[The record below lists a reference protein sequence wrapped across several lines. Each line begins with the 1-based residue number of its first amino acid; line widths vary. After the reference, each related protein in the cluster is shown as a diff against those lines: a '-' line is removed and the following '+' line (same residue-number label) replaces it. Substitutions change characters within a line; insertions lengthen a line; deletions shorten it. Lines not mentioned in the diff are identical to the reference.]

1 MQDSCN
7 ELSLFFKYS
16 LYAVGIIVISNT
28 AIMTTSS
35 SLPIIKIN
43 YDHQIIDANLNA
55 LPILAN
61 WCCTNGSTI
70 PEGIMSKIPS
80 LEIAMKTNTEREC
93 KLKFGDTVISFDII
107 PFMEGGYIGL
117 YGYKAEQVE
126 VAIYKGLRVA
136 V

>member
-1 MQDSCN
+1 M
-7 ELSLFFKYS
+7 
-16 LYAVGIIVISNT
+16 IT
-28 AIMTTSS
+28 AS

-61 WCCTNGSTI
+61 WCCTKGSNI
-70 PEGIMSKIPS
+70 PEAVLSKIPS
-80 LEIAMKTNTEREC
+80 LEIAMKTNTDREC
-93 KLKFGDTVISFDII
+93 KLKFGDTILSFDII

-126 VAIYKGLRVA
+126 VASYKGLRVA

>member
-1 MQDSCN
+1 M
-7 ELSLFFKYS
+7 
-16 LYAVGIIVISNT
+16 NT
-28 AIMTTSS
+28 AS

-43 YDHQIIDANLNA
+43 YNYQVIDANLNA

-61 WCCTNGSTI
+61 WCCTKGSSI
-70 PEGIMSKIPS
+70 PEAIINRIPS
-80 LEIAMKTNTEREC
+80 LEIAMKTNTDRTC

-117 YGYKAEQVE
+117 YGYAAEQVE
-126 VAIYKGLRVA
+126 VTNYKGLRVA

>member
-1 MQDSCN
+1 M
-7 ELSLFFKYS
+7 
-16 LYAVGIIVISNT
+16 IT
-28 AIMTTSS
+28 AS

-61 WCCTNGSTI
+61 WCCTKGSNI
-70 PEGIMSKIPS
+70 PEAVFSKIPS
-80 LEIAMKTNTEREC
+80 LEIAMKTNTDREC
-93 KLKFGDTVISFDII
+93 KLKFGGTILSFDII

-126 VAIYKGLRVA
+126 VASYKGLRVA

>member
-1 MQDSCN
+1 
-7 ELSLFFKYS
+7 
-16 LYAVGIIVISNT
+16 
-28 AIMTTSS
+28 MTTSS

-43 YDHQIIDANLNA
+43 YNHQIIDANLNA

-61 WCCTNGSTI
+61 WCCTKGSTI
-70 PEGIMSKIPS
+70 PDTIIEKLTS

-93 KLKFGDTVISFDII
+93 KLKFGDTIISFDII

-117 YGYKAEQVE
+117 YGYKAEQIA
-126 VAIYKGLRVA
+126 VANYKGLRVA